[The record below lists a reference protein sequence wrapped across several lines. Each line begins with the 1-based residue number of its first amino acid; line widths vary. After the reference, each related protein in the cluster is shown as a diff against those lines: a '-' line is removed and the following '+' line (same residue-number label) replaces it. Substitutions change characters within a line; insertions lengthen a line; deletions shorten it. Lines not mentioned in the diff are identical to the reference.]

1 MCRGG
6 GDHPILTS
14 GIINTYYTLHSD
26 PSQDLEKQLGALSC
40 SASQC
45 LLSNGFHIRGDKFDK
60 EKSTHCILLPM
71 SFVWPL
77 MSTWLES
84 RLSHSGAQGQ
94 PSIISLIS
102 AQEDINT
109 KHEADRYWPH
119 LHTENNNA
127 THANNS
133 LSEELLLFVRYFL
146 SCLL

>member
-60 EKSTHCILLPM
+60 EKSTHCILRPM

-77 MSTWLES
+77 MST
-84 RLSHSGAQGQ
+84 
-94 PSIISLIS
+94 
-102 AQEDINT
+102 
-109 KHEADRYWPH
+109 
-119 LHTENNNA
+119 
-127 THANNS
+127 
-133 LSEELLLFVRYFL
+133 
-146 SCLL
+146 

>member
-77 MSTWLES
+77 MSTWLELFASLWS
-84 RLSHSGAQGQ
+84 RLSHSGSSGPAV
-94 PSIISLIS
+94 
-102 AQEDINT
+102 NH
-109 KHEADRYWPH
+109 K
-119 LHTENNNA
+119 
-127 THANNS
+127 AN
-133 LSEELLLFVRYFL
+133 LCAGGYQHKTRG
-146 SCLL
+146 